1 MAAIRLKP
9 GRERSVLK
17 RHPWIFSGA
26 VAEVSGDPQAGECVE
41 IHAHE
46 GAWLARASY
55 SPQSRIRGRIWTWEA
70 EEALDEALI
79 RRRLDQAIQARRVL
93 AEEPELDAY
102 REVHAESDRL
112 PGLIIDRYGPFR
124 VLQFLA
130 ASAEHWRD
138 CIISHLASRDDC
150 AGIYERS
157 DVEARSLEGLLPRQG
172 SLWGKEPPEALVIHE
187 RGLQYRVDIAHG
199 HKTGFYLD
207 QRENRSMFRRI
218 FPGGEVLDAFAY
230 SGGFT
235 LAALAEGA
243 QHVLAIESSAPAI
256 ELARQNAALNE
267 LPQDRCE
274 WLQGD
279 VFQELRRLRDHG
291 RSFDVVVLDPP
302 RFAPTAAQA
311 QRASRGYK
319 DINLLALKLLRPAGV
334 QASIVAWLDQPAD
347 HPVALSFPEG
357 RYLKGLACKVA
368 QTD

>member
-1 MAAIRLKP
+1 M
-9 GRERSVLK
+9 
-17 RHPWIFSGA
+17 
-26 VAEVSGDPQAGECVE
+26 
-41 IHAHE
+41 
-46 GAWLARASY
+46 
-55 SPQSRIRGRIWTWEA
+55 
-70 EEALDEALI
+70 
-79 RRRLDQAIQARRVL
+79 
-93 AEEPELDAY
+93 
-102 REVHAESDRL
+102 

-138 CIISHLASRDDC
+138 CIIDYLASREDC
-150 AGIYERS
+150 AGVYERS

-172 SLWGKEPPEALVIHE
+172 SLWGEEPPEKLVIHE
-187 RGLQYRVDIAHG
+187 RGLQYNVDIAHG

-267 LPQDRCE
+267 LPQDRSE

-279 VFQELRRLRDHG
+279 VFHELRRLRDHG
-291 RSFDVVVLDPP
+291 RSFDVAVLDPP
-302 RFAPTAAQA
+302 RFAPTAAHA
-311 QRASRGYK
+311 DKASRGYK
-319 DINLLALKLLRPAGV
+319 DINLLALKLLRPGGLLFTFSCSGGVSPDLFQKIVAGAALDAGV
-334 QASIVAWLDQPAD
+334 QASIVAWLDQPPD
-347 HPVALSFPEG
+347 HPVALNFPEG
-357 RYLKGLACKVA
+357 RYLKGLVCKIA
-368 QTD
+368 